1 MEKKKSIMGDITVIG
16 LALFAMFFGAG
27 NLIFPP
33 SLGANAGNEWFQGFL
48 CFFVADIGLA
58 LLTILAIIKSGE
70 DSVNGVTR
78 KLGKV
83 PATIINCAVVLCIG
97 PFLAIPRTAA
107 TTFEMGILPVFPEF
121 NTWIFGAIFFG
132 LTFVFTIRSS
142 KVVDII
148 GKFLTPILVVSLLAI
163 IIIGVVNPIGPTD
176 TPAKFE
182 TIKEGILA
190 GYQTMD
196 VLASMVFVLIV
207 INAARDKGYTKPS
220 ETMSVVM
227 KSSIFAAIAL
237 FVVYGGLAFLGA
249 TTSGGNFEH
258 LNQAGLLVEITRLLV
273 GPYGVI
279 MLGVIV
285 SFACLTTAI
294 GLTSSAAAFFANLT
308 KDKVSYEKVVTIIIV
323 FSYIVSNFGLS
334 SIISISAP
342 VLNLVYPVVLVMVF
356 LSYFEKRI
364 QNHNVFIFASLFAL
378 IISAG
383 IVLQGFGV
391 ELAFLNKLPLYDFQ
405 LAWILPAIVGGI
417 VGKFVPMSEKAKLKY
432 ATDNE

>member
-132 LTFVFTIRSS
+132 LTFAFTIRSS

-207 INAARDKGYTKPS
+207 INAARDKGYTKPA

-227 KSSIFAAIAL
+227 KSSIFAAVAL